1 MAEGNLGEGA
11 NHTKGSSFKKEDVLD
26 TIESL
31 EKQVNVDG

>member
-11 NHTKGSSFKKEDVLD
+11 NHTKGSSFKKENVLD
-26 TIESL
+26 AIESW